1 MELSSLAALLH
12 SPLLLAVLLLVF
24 SWLIVSSTKK
34 RPPPPC
40 GDGGRRLP
48 LPPSPPGVPLLGHLP
63 LLGTLPHR
71 KLRSM
76 AEAHGPVMLL
86 RLGRVPAVVA
96 SSAAAAEEVM
106 RTRDLAFASRPR
118 VRMAERLFYGR
129 DMAFAPYGEFWRQ
142 ARRVTVLHLLSPRRV
157 LSLRG
162 VREQEVAALL
172 DRVRRRCG
180 GGGETVNLSDL
191 LMSYAHGVI
200 SRAAFGHGGAHGF
213 DGDEGG
219 EKLRKLF
226 ADFEGLLGTMTVG
239 EFVPWLAWVD
249 KLTGLDAKV
258 ARTSAAMDGLLER
271 VIADHRE
278 RRRSRGQ
285 AVGDGEADADHRD
298 FVDVMLD
305 VSEAEEGAGAGA
317 GGVLFDTV
325 AIKAVILDMMAAGT
339 DSSFTTT
346 EWVMAELINH
356 PRVMRKLQ
364 DEIRAVVGT
373 SSASAAAAA
382 AATTGGG
389 QVTEDHLGELPF
401 LRAVI
406 KEMLRL
412 HAPGPLL
419 LPRET
424 VEDTE
429 LLGYRV
435 PARTRVIINAWAIGR
450 DAAAW
455 GDSAEEFVPERWLDG
470 GGGGGVEYAQ
480 QLGQDSRFV
489 PFGAGRRGC
498 PGAGFAALSVELA
511 LANLLYHF
519 DWELPPPAASGIM
532 ATTRLD
538 MDELFGLS
546 VRLKADLNLVA
557 KPWSPGAS

>member
-1 MELSSLAALLH
+1 
-12 SPLLLAVLLLVF
+12 
-24 SWLIVSSTKK
+24 
-34 RPPPPC
+34 
-40 GDGGRRLP
+40 
-48 LPPSPPGVPLLGHLP
+48 
-63 LLGTLPHR
+63 
-71 KLRSM
+71 
-76 AEAHGPVMLL
+76 
-86 RLGRVPAVVA
+86 
-96 SSAAAAEEVM
+96 M

-172 DRVRRRCG
+172 G

-325 AIKAVILDMMAAGT
+325 AIKAVIL
-339 DSSFTTT
+339 
-346 EWVMAELINH
+346 
-356 PRVMRKLQ
+356 
-364 DEIRAVVGT
+364 
-373 SSASAAAAA
+373 
-382 AATTGGG
+382 
-389 QVTEDHLGELPF
+389 
-401 LRAVI
+401 
-406 KEMLRL
+406 
-412 HAPGPLL
+412 
-419 LPRET
+419 
-424 VEDTE
+424 
-429 LLGYRV
+429 
-435 PARTRVIINAWAIGR
+435 
-450 DAAAW
+450 
-455 GDSAEEFVPERWLDG
+455 
-470 GGGGGVEYAQ
+470 
-480 QLGQDSRFV
+480 
-489 PFGAGRRGC
+489 
-498 PGAGFAALSVELA
+498 LA